1 MMNDKLNKS
10 LSAIMDDE
18 ADETELEEILSAIG
32 SDTELRQKWIELNLV
47 RDLIHGVSVEEP
59 SDMSLKLKKLIE
71 HESDDSQLKVRK
83 SIVDFFNPIMSF
95 AVAASVTA
103 IVVLGGEVFLK
114 PEVEFET
121 QYAGGISPIS
131 ITPIAGSTPR
141 RASYKAEQYQQFF
154 PATKFSD
161 QKMAY
166 EQIIER
172 VRYATVDFESIA
184 ADSTSRNIRSNEKS
198 RPNENRIEMKYV
210 DWKANWI
217 PSGFRPI
224 KGSFTDNNRGSF
236 TDGLASFSIYLD
248 PVAQQ
253 MNLPKTEGSIIWGDM
268 TSYVNTANLA
278 KSRVLITVVGDIPP
292 EVAKK
297 IASSVREISKS
308 VD

>member
-1 MMNDKLNKS
+1 MNDDLNKS

-32 SDTELRQKWIELNLV
+32 SDAELRQKWIELNLV
-47 RDLIHGVSVEEP
+47 RDLVHGVSVEEP

-103 IVVLGGEVFLK
+103 IVVLAGEVFLK

-131 ITPIAGSTPR
+131 MTPIAGSAPR
-141 RASYKAEQYQQFF
+141 RASYKAEQHQQFF
-154 PATKFSD
+154 PAAKFSD
-161 QKMAY
+161 KKMAY

-172 VRYATVDFESIA
+172 VRYATVDFESIVT
-184 ADSTSRNIRSNEKS
+184 DSASRNIRSNDKI
-198 RPNENRIEMKYV
+198 RPNENRIDMKYV
-210 DWKANWI
+210 DWKVNWI
-217 PSGFRPI
+217 PSGFKPI
-224 KGSFTDNNRGSF
+224 KGSFTNNNRGSF

-248 PVAQQ
+248 SVAPQT
-253 MNLPKTEGSIIWGDM
+253 NLPKTEGSIVWGDM
-268 TSYVNTANLA
+268 TSYVNTTKIA
-278 KSRVLITVVGDIPP
+278 KNRVLITVVGDIPP

-297 IASSVREISKS
+297 IASSVKEISNN
-308 VD
+308 VN